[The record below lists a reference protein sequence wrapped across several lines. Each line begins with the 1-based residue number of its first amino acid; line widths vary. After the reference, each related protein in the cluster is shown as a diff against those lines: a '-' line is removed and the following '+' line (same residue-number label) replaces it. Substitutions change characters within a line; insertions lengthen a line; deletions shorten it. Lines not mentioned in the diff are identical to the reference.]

1 MSRIILRAAISTALA
16 ALLLSGCL
24 VGPKYQKPPAM
35 TQAPPAAYKESPGAA
50 QPGGGSAGNSTAG
63 NATVAGG
70 TAASGTAAGATQA
83 NAAATGTTG
92 VQAADAGE
100 WKVAQPQDAMLKGKW
115 WEIYKDDE
123 LNALEEKLAIDNQTI
138 KQYFANFMEARTLVA
153 EARSQLYP
161 TLGTSPSYAR
171 SQASANVGSGGAAG
185 NKSQSNLT
193 ILPVDLSWEPDLW
206 GRVRNQIR
214 AQQYNAQ
221 VSAADLENVRLSEQA
236 SLAEYFFEIHG
247 QDALAAIYQQT
258 VADDQKAL
266 ELMRSEYETGVG
278 DEISVVEAQNTLQNA
293 QSALINLGVARAQYE
308 HAIAVLTGSNPSA
321 FSIAVKALSA
331 VPPAVPI
338 GVPSQLLE
346 RRPDIAAQERMMA
359 AANAEIGVAQAAF
372 YPTLTLSAGGGL
384 ESSTLRHLF
393 DWPSRFWSVGPTV
406 SETIYDGGL
415 RRAAV
420 RQYTAIYDADV
431 AGYRQTVLTAFQ
443 QVEDALA
450 AERIL
455 SRQIGQQQMAA
466 QSAQKVLDLETA
478 RYETGVDPYIDVVTA
493 QGTLLADRQ
502 TLATLHTQEMTASVQ
517 LIEALGGGWDST
529 QLATPEQVSKKL
541 GAGEIEIQR

>member
-1 MSRIILRAAISTALA
+1 MALA

-24 VGPKYQKPPAM
+24 VGPKYQRPPAM

-50 QPGGGSAGNSTAG
+50 QPGGGTAAGGTAAGGTST
-63 NATVAGG
+63 NAAATG
-70 TAASGTAAGATQA
+70 TAASGTTGA
-83 NAAATGTTG
+83 
-92 VQAADAGE
+92 QAADAGE

-153 EARSQLYP
+153 EARAQLYP
-161 TLGTSPSYAR
+161 AVGTGPSYAR
-171 SQASANVGSGGAAG
+171 SQASANAGAPGTTPA
-185 NKSQSNLT
+185 NRSQSDLT

-266 ELMRSEYETGVG
+266 DLTRSEYETGVG
-278 DEISVVEAQNTLQNA
+278 TEISVVEAQNTLQNA

-308 HAIAVLTGSNPSA
+308 HAIAVLTGSDPSA

-346 RRPDIAAQERMMA
+346 RRPDIAAQERVMA

-393 DWPSRFWSVGPTV
+393 DWPSRFWSVGPAV

-420 RQYTAIYDADV
+420 RQYTAIYDSDV

-455 SRQIGQQQMAA
+455 SRQIGQQEQAA
-466 QSAQKVLDLETA
+466 QSAQKVLELETA

>member
-1 MSRIILRAAISTALA
+1 MSRDDLRAAITTALA
-16 ALLLSGCL
+16 ALLVSGCQ

-35 TQAPPAAYKESPGAA
+35 AQAPPAVYKESPGSGTA
-50 QPGGGSAGNSTAG
+50 GSATPGS
-63 NATVAGG
+63 G
-70 TAASGTAAGATQA
+70 TAASAAATS
-83 NAAATGTTG
+83 AAATGTTG
-92 VQAADAGE
+92 TQAADAGE

-115 WEIYKDDE
+115 WEIYGDNE
-123 LNALEEKLAIDNQTI
+123 LNALEEKLTIDNQTI

-161 TLGTSPSYAR
+161 TLGTGPSYTR
-171 SQASANVGSGGAAG
+171 SQASANVGSGGATG

-193 ILPVDLSWEPDLW
+193 TLPVDLSWEPDLW
-206 GRVRNQIR
+206 GRVRNQIK

-221 VSAADLENVRLSEQA
+221 VSAADLEGERLTEQA
-236 SLAEYFFEIHG
+236 SLAEYFFEIRG
-247 QDALAAIYQQT
+247 QDALQAVYTQT

-266 ELMRSEYETGVG
+266 DYTRAQYETGVG
-278 DEISVVEAQNTLQNA
+278 MEISVVEAENTLQNA
-293 QSALINLGVARAQYE
+293 QSALINMGVARAQFE
-308 HAIAVLTGSNPSA
+308 HAIAVLTGSDPSA

-331 VPPAVPI
+331 VPPMVPI

-346 RRPDIAAQERMMA
+346 RRPDIAASERMMA
-359 AANAEIGVAQAAF
+359 EANAQIGVAQAAF

-384 ESSTLRHLF
+384 ESSTFKHLF
-393 DWPSRFWSVGPTV
+393 DWPSRFWSVGPGV

-450 AERIL
+450 AVRIL
-455 SRQIGQQQMAA
+455 SRQIEQQQQAA

-478 RYETGVDPYIDVVTA
+478 RYEMGVDPYIDVVTA
-493 QGTLLADRQ
+493 QTTLLADRQ
-502 TLATLHTQEMTASVQ
+502 TLATLHTQVMTASVQ

-529 QLATPEQVSKKL
+529 QLATPEEVSKKL
-541 GAGEIEIQR
+541 GTAEITIQK

>member
-1 MSRIILRAAISTALA
+1 MHTKSPLLRLLTLSFSSALV
-16 ALLLSGCL
+16 ALLLTGCL

-35 TQAPPAAYKESPGAA
+35 TQAPPAAYKETPGAA
-50 QPGGGSAGNSTAG
+50 GPGGGA
-63 NATVAGG
+63 
-70 TAASGTAAGATQA
+70 QA
-83 NAAATGTTG
+83 NATATNATAPA
-92 VQAADAGE
+92 QAADAGE

-123 LNALEEKLAIDNQTI
+123 LNALEEKLNIDNQTI
-138 KQYFANFMEARTLVA
+138 KVYFANFMEARTLVA

-161 TLGTSPSYAR
+161 TVTAGPNYTR
-171 SQASANVGSGGAAG
+171 SRASANQTNTPSAATGRTTSLGSLGLDA
-185 NKSQSNLT
+185 
-193 ILPVDLSWEPDLW
+193 SWEPDLW

-236 SLAEYFFEIHG
+236 SLAEYFFEIRG
-247 QDALAAIYQQT
+247 QDALMDVYRQT

-266 ELMRSEYETGVG
+266 DLTRSEYETGVG

-293 QSALINLGVARAQYE
+293 QSTLTSLGVARAQYE
-308 HAIAVLTGSNPSA
+308 HAIAVLTGSDPSA
-321 FSIAVKALSA
+321 FSIAAKALSA
-331 VPPAVPI
+331 SPPAVPI

-346 RRPDIAAQERMMA
+346 RRPDIAASERTMA
-359 AANAEIGVAQAAF
+359 EANAEIGVAQSAF
-372 YPTLTLSAGGGL
+372 YPNLTLTTDGGFESA
-384 ESSTLRHLF
+384 TFKHLF
-393 DWPSRFWSVGPTV
+393 DISSRFWSLGGSA
-406 SETIYDGGL
+406 SETLFDAGL

-455 SRQIGQQQMAA
+455 SQQIGQQEQAA
-466 QSAQKVLDLETA
+466 QSAQKFVDLETA

>member
-92 VQAADAGE
+92 AQAADAGE

-206 GRVRNQIR
+206 GRVRNQIK

>member
-1 MSRIILRAAISTALA
+1 MSRDDLRAAITTALA
-16 ALLLSGCL
+16 ALLLSGCQ
-24 VGPKYQKPPAM
+24 VGPKYQRPPAM
-35 TQAPPAAYKESPGAA
+35 AQAPPAVYKESPG
-50 QPGGGSAGNSTAG
+50 S
-63 NATVAGG
+63 G
-70 TAASGTAAGATQA
+70 TAASATQA
-83 NAAATGTTG
+83 SATATSGTSTGTAATGTTG
-92 VQAADAGE
+92 AQAADAGE

-115 WEIYKDDE
+115 WEIYGDNE
-123 LNALEEKLAIDNQTI
+123 LNALEEKLTIDNQTI

-161 TLGTSPSYAR
+161 TLGTGPSYSR
-171 SQASANVGSGGAAG
+171 SQASANVGSGAAANNG
-185 NKSQSNLT
+185 QTNLT
-193 ILPVDLSWEPDLW
+193 TLPVDLSWEPDLW
-206 GRVRNQIR
+206 GRVRNQIK

-221 VSAADLENVRLSEQA
+221 VSAADLEGERLTEQA
-236 SLAEYFFEIHG
+236 SLAEYFFEIRG
-247 QDALAAIYQQT
+247 QDALAAVLIQT

-266 ELMRSEYETGVG
+266 DYTRSQYETGVG
-278 DEISVVEAQNTLQNA
+278 MEISVVEAENTLQNA
-293 QSALINLGVARAQYE
+293 QAAATNLGVARAQFE
-308 HAIAVLTGSNPSA
+308 HAIAVLTGSDPSS
-321 FSIAVKALSA
+321 FSIPVKALSA

-346 RRPDIAAQERMMA
+346 RRPDIAASERTMA
-359 AANAEIGVAQAAF
+359 EANAQIGVAQAAF

-384 ESSTLRHLF
+384 ESSTFKHLF
-393 DWPSRFWSVGPTV
+393 DWPSRFWSVGPAV

-450 AERIL
+450 AVRIL
-455 SRQIGQQQMAA
+455 ARQIEQQQMAA
-466 QSAQKVLDLETA
+466 QSAQKVVELETA

-493 QGTLLADRQ
+493 QTTLLADRQ
-502 TLATLHTQEMTASVQ
+502 TLATLHTQVMTASVQ

-529 QLATPEQVSKKL
+529 QLATPEQVTKKL
-541 GAGEIEIQR
+541 TAAETTIQK

>member
-1 MSRIILRAAISTALA
+1 
-16 ALLLSGCL
+16 
-24 VGPKYQKPPAM
+24 
-35 TQAPPAAYKESPGAA
+35 
-50 QPGGGSAGNSTAG
+50 
-63 NATVAGG
+63 
-70 TAASGTAAGATQA
+70 
-83 NAAATGTTG
+83 
-92 VQAADAGE
+92 
-100 WKVAQPQDAMLKGKW
+100 MLKGKW

-161 TLGTSPSYAR
+161 TVGAGPNYSR
-171 SQASANVGSGGAAG
+171 SRASANQTNTPSASTGRTTSTGLAGAGCVVGARPVGHGCATRSGR
-185 NKSQSNLT
+185 
-193 ILPVDLSWEPDLW
+193 E
-206 GRVRNQIR
+206 
-214 AQQYNAQ
+214 QYNAQ

-236 SLAEYFFEIHG
+236 SLAEYFFEIRG

-266 ELMRSEYETGVG
+266 ELTRSEYETGVG
-278 DEISVVEAQNTLQNA
+278 TEISVVEAQNTLQNA
-293 QSALINLGVARAQYE
+293 QSALTNLGVARAQYE
-308 HAIAVLTGSNPSA
+308 HAIAVLTGSDPST

-331 VPPAVPI
+331 APPAVPI

-346 RRPDIAAQERMMA
+346 RRPDIAASERMMA
-359 AANAEIGVAQAAF
+359 EANAAIGVAQAAF
-372 YPTLTLSAGGGL
+372 YPNLTLTTDGGFESAAFK
-384 ESSTLRHLF
+384 HLF
-393 DWPSRFWSVGPTV
+393 DISSRFWSLGGSA
-406 SETIYDGGL
+406 SETLFDAGL

-420 RQYTAIYDADV
+420 RQYTAIYNSDV

-502 TLATLHTQEMTASVQ
+502 TLATLHTEEMTASVQ

>member
-1 MSRIILRAAISTALA
+1 
-16 ALLLSGCL
+16 
-24 VGPKYQKPPAM
+24 
-35 TQAPPAAYKESPGAA
+35 
-50 QPGGGSAGNSTAG
+50 
-63 NATVAGG
+63 
-70 TAASGTAAGATQA
+70 
-83 NAAATGTTG
+83 
-92 VQAADAGE
+92 
-100 WKVAQPQDAMLKGKW
+100 MLKGKW

>member
-1 MSRIILRAAISTALA
+1 MALA

-50 QPGGGSAGNSTAG
+50 QP
-63 NATVAGG
+63 AGG
-70 TAASGTAAGATQA
+70 TAAGGTST
-83 NAAATGTTG
+83 NAAASGTTAAVGTTG
-92 VQAADAGE
+92 AQAADAGE

-138 KQYFANFMEARTLVA
+138 KVYFANFMEARTLVA

-161 TLGTSPSYAR
+161 TVTAGPNYTR
-171 SQASANVGSGGAAG
+171 SRASANQTNTPSAATGRTTSLGSLGLDA
-185 NKSQSNLT
+185 
-193 ILPVDLSWEPDLW
+193 SWEPDLW

-247 QDALAAIYQQT
+247 QDALAAILTQT

-266 ELMRSEYETGVG
+266 DLTRSEYETGVG
-278 DEISVVEAQNTLQNA
+278 DEISVVEAQNTMQNA

-308 HAIAVLTGSNPSA
+308 HAIAVLTGSDPSA

-346 RRPDIAAQERMMA
+346 RRPDIAAQERVMA

-393 DWPSRFWSVGPTV
+393 DWPSRFWSVGPAV

-420 RQYTAIYDADV
+420 RQYTAIYDSDV

-455 SRQIGQQQMAA
+455 SRQIGQQEQAA
-466 QSAQKVLDLETA
+466 QSAQKVLELETA

>member
-1 MSRIILRAAISTALA
+1 
-16 ALLLSGCL
+16 
-24 VGPKYQKPPAM
+24 M
-35 TQAPPAAYKESPGAA
+35 TQAPPAAYKETPGAA
-50 QPGGGSAGNSTAG
+50 QPASA
-63 NATVAGG
+63 
-70 TAASGTAAGATQA
+70 TAAGSAAQA

-92 VQAADAGE
+92 AQAQAADAGE

-123 LNALEEKLAIDNQTI
+123 LNALEEKLNIDNQTI

-153 EARSQLYP
+153 EARAQLYP
-161 TLGTSPSYAR
+161 TLTAVPTYSR
-171 SQASANVGSGGAAG
+171 SRASANQTNTPSAATGRTTSLGSLGLDA
-185 NKSQSNLT
+185 
-193 ILPVDLSWEPDLW
+193 SWEPDLW
-206 GRVRNQIR
+206 GRVRNQIK

-221 VSAADLENVRLSEQA
+221 VSAADLGNVRLSEQA
-236 SLAEYFFEIHG
+236 SLAEFFFEIRG

-258 VADDQKAL
+258 VADDQKAVDL
-266 ELMRSEYETGVG
+266 TRSEYETGVG
-278 DEISVVEAQNTLQNA
+278 TEISVVEAQNTLQNA

-308 HAIAVLTGSNPSA
+308 HAIAVLTGSDPSS
-321 FSIAVKALSA
+321 FTIAVKALNA

-359 AANAEIGVAQAAF
+359 AANAEIGVSQAAF
-372 YPTLTLSAGGGL
+372 YPNLTLTTDGGFESAAFK
-384 ESSTLRHLF
+384 HLF
-393 DWPSRFWSVGPTV
+393 DISSRFWSLGGSA
-406 SETIYDGGL
+406 SETLFDAGL

-455 SRQIGQQQMAA
+455 SRQIGQQEMAA

-493 QGTLLADRQ
+493 QTTLLADRQ

>member
-1 MSRIILRAAISTALA
+1 MALA

-24 VGPKYQKPPAM
+24 AGPKYQRPPAM
-35 TQAPPAAYKESPGAA
+35 TQAPPAAYKETPGAA
-50 QPGGGSAGNSTAG
+50 QPASA
-63 NATVAGG
+63 
-70 TAASGTAAGATQA
+70 TAAGSAAQA

-92 VQAADAGE
+92 AQAQAADAGE

-123 LNALEEKLAIDNQTI
+123 LNALEEKLNIDNQTI

-153 EARSQLYP
+153 EARAQLYP
-161 TLGTSPSYAR
+161 TLTAVPTYSR
-171 SQASANVGSGGAAG
+171 SRASANQTNTPSAATGRTTSLGSLGLDA
-185 NKSQSNLT
+185 
-193 ILPVDLSWEPDLW
+193 SWEPDLW
-206 GRVRNQIR
+206 GRVRNQIK

-221 VSAADLENVRLSEQA
+221 VSAADLGNVRLSEQA
-236 SLAEYFFEIHG
+236 SLAEFFFEIRG

-258 VADDQKAL
+258 VADDQKAVDL
-266 ELMRSEYETGVG
+266 TRSEYETGVG
-278 DEISVVEAQNTLQNA
+278 TEISVVEAQNTLQNA

-308 HAIAVLTGSNPSA
+308 HAIAVLTGSDPSS
-321 FSIAVKALSA
+321 FTIAVKALNA

-359 AANAEIGVAQAAF
+359 AANAEIGVSQAAF
-372 YPTLTLSAGGGL
+372 YPNLTLTTDGGFESAAFK
-384 ESSTLRHLF
+384 HLF
-393 DWPSRFWSVGPTV
+393 DISSRFWSLGGSA
-406 SETIYDGGL
+406 SETLFDAGL

-455 SRQIGQQQMAA
+455 SRQIGQQEMAA

-493 QGTLLADRQ
+493 QTTLLADRQ

>member
-92 VQAADAGE
+92 AQAADAGE

-206 GRVRNQIR
+206 GRVRNQIK

-384 ESSTLRHLF
+384 ESSTLKHLF